1 MAKFTVDKP
10 ITTQVPEVVVDAGL
24 KPGLHRFRLVV
35 VDDTDRA
42 SAADEAV
49 VQVGEEEVTRFDLRP
64 GTLVTATPVPNPTL
78 VTPLRPTVN
87 PIVTPPK
94 PTQPRTRRRPR

>member
-10 ITTQVPEVVVDAGL
+10 VTTEVPEVVVDAGL

-49 VQVGEEEVTRFDLRP
+49 VQVGEEEVTRLDLRP
-64 GTLVTATPVPNPTL
+64 AAPLSPT
-78 VTPLRPTVN
+78 LRPTV
-87 PIVTPPK
+87 TQPK